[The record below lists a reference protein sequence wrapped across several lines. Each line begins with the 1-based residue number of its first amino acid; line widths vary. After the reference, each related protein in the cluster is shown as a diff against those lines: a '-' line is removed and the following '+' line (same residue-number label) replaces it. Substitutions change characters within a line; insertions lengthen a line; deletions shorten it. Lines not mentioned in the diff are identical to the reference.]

1 MGKEDLA
8 ERDKGPRKVTSFDVA
23 RLAGVSRAA
32 VSRAFTPDAS
42 VSPKTREK
50 VYQAAKDLG
59 YRVNYLARSLT
70 NKRSDLVGLVAAG
83 LDNPFRT
90 LQIEHLARVL
100 LARNFRPIL
109 LPTSK
114 EADTST
120 VIGQLLHYAV
130 SGVIVTSDAPPTEIC
145 EQCAAEGVPIV
156 LINKGND
163 IPFVDR
169 IISDDRMAGH
179 LAANHLI
186 ESGVRSPAVMAAPEI
201 SYTAR
206 RRSEAFIASCR
217 QRGLD
222 AQFLRIGVND
232 YRSGYEAAA
241 GIASL
246 GIDGLFCAN
255 DYMACG
261 VLDRMMQDCRREDLP
276 PIRLIGHDD
285 IPQASWT
292 AYDLTTIR
300 QPCDLQAEQAVDLLV
315 SRMTEPDI
323 TARVQFTPVSLIK
336 RRTA

>member
-1 MGKEDLA
+1 MADKDN
-8 ERDKGPRKVTSFDVA
+8 KGPRKVTSFDVA
-23 RLAGVSRAA
+23 RVAGVSRAA

-100 LARNFRPIL
+100 IARNFRPIL

-156 LINKGND
+156 LINKGDD

-179 LAANHLI
+179 LAATHLI
-186 ESGVRSPAVMAAPEI
+186 ESGVRAPAVMAAPAI

-206 RRSEAFIASCR
+206 RRGEAFLTACR
-217 QRGLD
+217 QLGLEPRMIE
-222 AQFLRIGVND
+222 LKIND
-232 YRSGYEAAA
+232 YKSGHDAAA
-241 GIASL
+241 DLVSL

-261 VLDRMMQDCRREDLP
+261 VIDRIMKGLGRDDEP
-276 PIRLIGHDD
+276 PLRIIGHDD
-285 IPQASWT
+285 IPQASWS

-300 QPCDLQAEQAVDLLV
+300 QPCDFQAEQTVDLLMT
-315 SRMTEPDI
+315 RMSEPDM
-323 TARVQFTPVSLIK
+323 TARVEFTPVTLIK

>member
-1 MGKEDLA
+1 MAD
-8 ERDKGPRKVTSFDVA
+8 RDKGPRKVTSFDVA
-23 RLAGVSRAA
+23 RVAGVSRAA

-50 VYQAAKDLG
+50 VFEAAKKLG

-70 NKRSDLVGLVAAG
+70 NKRSDLVGVVAAG

-90 LQIEHLARVL
+90 LQIENLARVL
-100 LARNFRPIL
+100 IARNFRPIL
-109 LPTSK
+109 LPTSQ

-156 LINKGND
+156 LINKGDD

-179 LAANHLI
+179 LAATHLI
-186 ESGVRSPAVMAAPEI
+186 ESGARKLAVMAAPAI

-206 RRSEAFIASCR
+206 RRSEAFLARCK
-217 QRGLD
+217 QLGVE
-222 AQFLRIGVND
+222 AQMLQVRIND
-232 YRSGYEAAA
+232 YRSGYDAAA
-241 GIASL
+241 DLATS

-261 VLDRMMQDCRREDLP
+261 VVDRVMQGRSRDDAP
-276 PIRLIGHDD
+276 PIRVIGHDD
-285 IPQASWT
+285 IPQASWA

-300 QPCDLQAEQAVDLLV
+300 QPCDIQAEQTVDLLM
-315 SRMTEPDI
+315 SRIAEPDL
-323 TARVQFTPVSLIK
+323 TARVEFTPVTLIK

>member
-1 MGKEDLA
+1 MADKDN
-8 ERDKGPRKVTSFDVA
+8 KGPRKVTSFDVA
-23 RLAGVSRAA
+23 RVAGVSRAA

-156 LINKGND
+156 LINKGDD

-179 LAANHLI
+179 LAATHLI
-186 ESGVRSPAVMAAPEI
+186 ESGVKAPAVMAAPTI

-206 RRSEAFIASCR
+206 RRSEAFMTACR
-217 QRGLD
+217 QLD
-222 AQFLRIGVND
+222 IEPRMIEVKIND
-232 YRSGYEAAA
+232 YQNGYDAAA
-241 GIASL
+241 DLASL

-261 VLDRMMQDCRREDLP
+261 VVDRIMKGLGRDDAP
-276 PIRLIGHDD
+276 PLRIIGHDD
-285 IPQASWT
+285 IPQASWA

-300 QPCDLQAEQAVDLLV
+300 QPCDLQAEQTVDLLMT
-315 SRMTEPDI
+315 RMAEPDM
-323 TARVQFTPVSLIK
+323 TARVEFTPVTLIK

>member
-1 MGKEDLA
+1 MADKEN
-8 ERDKGPRKVTSFDVA
+8 KGPRKVTSFDVA
-23 RLAGVSRAA
+23 RVAGVSRAA

-50 VYQAAKDLG
+50 VYQAATELG

-100 LARNFRPIL
+100 IARNFRPIL

-179 LAANHLI
+179 LAATHLI
-186 ESGVRSPAVMAAPEI
+186 ENGAKAPAVMAAPAI
-201 SYTAR
+201 SFTAR
-206 RRSEAFIASCR
+206 RRSEAFMAACR
-217 QRGLD
+217 ELD
-222 AQFLRIGVND
+222 IEPRMIEVKIND
-232 YRSGYEAAA
+232 YRNGYDSAADLV
-241 GIASL
+241 SR

-261 VLDRMMQDCRREDLP
+261 VIDRIMQRLGREDQAPLR
-276 PIRLIGHDD
+276 IIGHDD
-285 IPQASWT
+285 IPQAGWA

-300 QPCDLQAEQAVDLLV
+300 QPCDLQAEQTADLLMT
-315 SRMTEPDI
+315 RMAKPEM
-323 TARVQFTPVSLIK
+323 TARVEFTPVTLIK

>member
-1 MGKEDLA
+1 MAD
-8 ERDKGPRKVTSFDVA
+8 RDKGPHKVTSFDVA
-23 RLAGVSRAA
+23 RVAGVSRAA

-50 VYQAAKDLG
+50 VFQAAKDLG

-70 NKRSDLVGLVAAG
+70 NKRSDLVGVVAAG

-90 LQIEHLARVL
+90 LQIENLARVL
-100 LARNFRPIL
+100 IARNFRPIL
-109 LPTSK
+109 LPTSQ

-169 IISDDRMAGH
+169 IISDDRMAGY
-179 LAANHLI
+179 LAAAHLI
-186 ESGVRSPAVMAAPEI
+186 DSGARKLAVMAAPAI

-206 RRSEAFIASCR
+206 RRSEAFIARCK
-217 QRGLD
+217 QLD
-222 AQFLRIGVND
+222 VEAQLLQVRIND
-232 YRSGYEAAA
+232 YKSGYDAAA
-241 GIASL
+241 NLASS

-261 VLDRMMQDCRREDLP
+261 VVDRVMQGRSRDDAAPLS
-276 PIRLIGHDD
+276 IIGHDD

-300 QPCDLQAEQAVDLLV
+300 QPCDLQAEQTVDLLM
-315 SRMTEPDI
+315 SRMAEPDL
-323 TARVQFTPVSLIK
+323 TARVEFTPVTLIR

>member
-1 MGKEDLA
+1 MA
-8 ERDKGPRKVTSFDVA
+8 DKDNGPRKATSFDVA
-23 RLAGVSRAA
+23 RVAGVSRAA

-50 VYQAAKDLG
+50 VYQAAKELG

-90 LQIEHLARVL
+90 MQIEHLARAL

-114 EADTST
+114 EADTSA

-156 LINKGND
+156 LINKGED

-169 IISDDRMAGH
+169 IVSDDRMAGH
-179 LAANHLI
+179 LAADHLF
-186 ESGVRSPAVMAAPEI
+186 ESGMRSLVVMAAPAV

-206 RRSEAFIASCR
+206 RRSEAFLSRCR
-217 QRGLD
+217 QLGLE
-222 AQFLRIGVND
+222 ARLIPLKIND
-232 YRSGYEAAA
+232 YQNGYSAA
-241 GIASL
+241 GDLETL
-246 GIDGLFCAN
+246 GIDGVFCAN

-261 VLDRMMQDCRREDLP
+261 VVDRLMRDLGRQDAP
-276 PIRLIGHDD
+276 PIRIIGHDD
-285 IPQASWT
+285 IPQASWA
-292 AYDLTTIR
+292 AYALTTIR
-300 QPCDLQAEQAVDLLV
+300 QPCDLQADQTIDLLI
-315 SRMTEPDI
+315 SRMAEPDM
-323 TARVQFTPVSLIK
+323 TARVEFTPVSLIQ

>member
-1 MGKEDLA
+1 MAD
-8 ERDKGPRKVTSFDVA
+8 RDNKGPRKVTSFDVA
-23 RLAGVSRAA
+23 RVAGVSRAA

-50 VYQAAKDLG
+50 VYQAAKELG

-90 LQIEHLARVL
+90 MQIEHLARVL
-100 LARNFRPIL
+100 IARNFRPIL

-156 LINKGND
+156 LINKGDD

-179 LAANHLI
+179 LAATHLI
-186 ESGVRSPAVMAAPEI
+186 ESGASAPAVMAAPAI

-206 RRSEAFIASCR
+206 RRSEAFMTTCR
-217 QRGLD
+217 QAGLEPRMIE
-222 AQFLRIGVND
+222 LKIND
-232 YRSGYEAAA
+232 YRSGYDAAA
-241 GIASL
+241 DLLSL

-261 VLDRMMQDCRREDLP
+261 VIDRVMQGLGREDQP
-276 PIRLIGHDD
+276 PFRIVGHDD
-285 IPQASWT
+285 IPQAGWS

-300 QPCDLQAEQAVDLLV
+300 QPCDLQAEQTVDLLM
-315 SRMTEPDI
+315 SRMAEPDM
-323 TARVQFTPVSLIK
+323 TARVEFTPVTLIK

>member
-1 MGKEDLA
+1 MAD
-8 ERDKGPRKVTSFDVA
+8 RDKGPRKVTSFDVA
-23 RLAGVSRAA
+23 RVAGVSRAA

-50 VYQAAKDLG
+50 VFEAAKQLG

-70 NKRSDLVGLVAAG
+70 NKRSDLVGVVAAG

-90 LQIEHLARVL
+90 LQIENLARVL
-100 LARNFRPIL
+100 IARNFRPIL
-109 LPTSK
+109 LPTSQ

-156 LINKGND
+156 LINKGDD
-163 IPFVDR
+163 IHFVDR

-179 LAANHLI
+179 LAAAHLI
-186 ESGVRSPAVMAAPEI
+186 EGGARKLAVMAAPAI

-206 RRSEAFIASCR
+206 RRSEAFLGRCR
-217 QRGLD
+217 QLGIE
-222 AQFLRIGVND
+222 AQMLQIRIND
-232 YRSGYEAAA
+232 YRSGYDAAA
-241 GIASL
+241 DFAAF

-261 VLDRMMQDCRREDLP
+261 VVDRVMQGRSRDDAP
-276 PIRLIGHDD
+276 PIRIIGHDD

-300 QPCDLQAEQAVDLLV
+300 QPCDIQAEQTVDLLM
-315 SRMTEPDI
+315 SRIAEPDL
-323 TARVQFTPVSLIK
+323 TARVEFTPVTLIK

>member
-1 MGKEDLA
+1 MAD
-8 ERDKGPRKVTSFDVA
+8 RDKGPRKVTSFDVA
-23 RLAGVSRAA
+23 RVAGVSRAA

-50 VYQAAKDLG
+50 VFEAAKELG

-70 NKRSDLVGLVAAG
+70 NKRSDLVGVVAAG
-83 LDNPFRT
+83 FDNPFRT
-90 LQIEHLARVL
+90 LQIEHLSRAL
-100 LARNFRPIL
+100 IARNFRPIL
-109 LPTSK
+109 LPTSQ

-179 LAANHLI
+179 LAATHLI
-186 ESGVRSPAVMAAPEI
+186 DSGARQLAVMAAPAI

-206 RRSEAFIASCR
+206 RRSEAFIARCK
-217 QRGLD
+217 QLGVE
-222 AQFLRIGVND
+222 AQLLQVRIND
-232 YRSGYEAAA
+232 YNSGYEAAA
-241 GIASL
+241 DLTAS

-261 VLDRMMQDCRREDLP
+261 VVDRVMQGRSRADAP
-276 PIRLIGHDD
+276 PLSIIGHDD

-300 QPCDLQAEQAVDLLV
+300 QPCDLQAEQTVDLLM
-315 SRMTEPDI
+315 SRMAEPDL
-323 TARVQFTPVSLIK
+323 TARVEFTPVTLIR

>member
-1 MGKEDLA
+1 MADKDN
-8 ERDKGPRKVTSFDVA
+8 KGPRKVTSFDVA
-23 RLAGVSRAA
+23 RVAGVSRAA

-50 VYQAAKDLG
+50 VYQAAKELG

-100 LARNFRPIL
+100 IARNFRPIL

-156 LINKGND
+156 LINKGDD

-179 LAANHLI
+179 LAATHLI
-186 ESGVRSPAVMAAPEI
+186 EIGIKAPAVMAAPSI

-206 RRSEAFIASCR
+206 RRSEAFLATCR
-217 QRGLD
+217 QNGLEPRMIE
-222 AQFLRIGVND
+222 LKVND
-232 YRSGYEAAA
+232 YQSGYDAAA
-241 GIASL
+241 DLVAS

-261 VLDRMMQDCRREDLP
+261 VVDRVMKGLGREDRP
-276 PIRLIGHDD
+276 PLRIIGHDD
-285 IPQASWT
+285 IPQAGWA
-292 AYDLTTIR
+292 AYDLTTVR
-300 QPCDLQAEQAVDLLV
+300 QPCDFQAEQAVDLLMT
-315 SRMTEPDI
+315 RMAEPDM
-323 TARVQFTPVSLIK
+323 TARVEFTPVTLIK

>member
-1 MGKEDLA
+1 MAD
-8 ERDKGPRKVTSFDVA
+8 RDKGPRKVTSFDVA
-23 RLAGVSRAA
+23 RVAGVSRAA

-50 VYQAAKDLG
+50 VYQAAKELG

-90 LQIEHLARVL
+90 LQIENLARVL

-109 LPTSK
+109 LPTSP

-179 LAANHLI
+179 LAATHLI
-186 ESGVRSPAVMAAPEI
+186 DSGVKSPP
-201 SYTAR
+201 
-206 RRSEAFIASCR
+206 
-217 QRGLD
+217 
-222 AQFLRIGVND
+222 
-232 YRSGYEAAA
+232 
-241 GIASL
+241 
-246 GIDGLFCAN
+246 
-255 DYMACG
+255 
-261 VLDRMMQDCRREDLP
+261 
-276 PIRLIGHDD
+276 
-285 IPQASWT
+285 
-292 AYDLTTIR
+292 
-300 QPCDLQAEQAVDLLV
+300 
-315 SRMTEPDI
+315 
-323 TARVQFTPVSLIK
+323 
-336 RRTA
+336 

>member
-1 MGKEDLA
+1 MADKDN
-8 ERDKGPRKVTSFDVA
+8 KGPRKVTSFDVA
-23 RLAGVSRAA
+23 RVAGVSRAA

-100 LARNFRPIL
+100 IARNFRPIL

-156 LINKGND
+156 LINKGDD

-179 LAANHLI
+179 LAATHLI
-186 ESGVRSPAVMAAPEI
+186 ESGVRAPAVMAAPAI

-206 RRSEAFIASCR
+206 RRGEAFMTACR
-217 QRGLD
+217 QLGLEPRMIE
-222 AQFLRIGVND
+222 LKIND
-232 YRSGYEAAA
+232 YKSGYNAAA
-241 GIASL
+241 DLVSL

-261 VLDRMMQDCRREDLP
+261 VIDRIMKELGRQDEP
-276 PIRLIGHDD
+276 PLRIIGHDD
-285 IPQASWT
+285 IPQASWS

-300 QPCDLQAEQAVDLLV
+300 QPCDFQAEQTVDLLMT
-315 SRMTEPDI
+315 RMSEPDM
-323 TARVQFTPVSLIK
+323 TARVEFTPVTLIK

>member
-1 MGKEDLA
+1 MAD
-8 ERDKGPRKVTSFDVA
+8 RDNKGPRKVTSFDVA
-23 RLAGVSRAA
+23 RVAGVSRAA

-50 VYQAAKDLG
+50 VYQAAKELG

-90 LQIEHLARVL
+90 LQIENLARVL
-100 LARNFRPIL
+100 IARNFRPIL

-156 LINKGND
+156 LINKGDD

-179 LAANHLI
+179 LAATHLI
-186 ESGVRSPAVMAAPEI
+186 ESGVTAPAVMAAPSI

-206 RRSEAFIASCR
+206 RRSEAFMAACR
-217 QRGLD
+217 QFGLEPRMI
-222 AQFLRIGVND
+222 AVRVND
-232 YRSGYEAAA
+232 YRNGYDAAA
-241 GIASL
+241 GLATL
-246 GIDGLFCAN
+246 DIDGLFCAN

-261 VLDRMMQDCRREDLP
+261 VIDRIMKGLGREDQP
-276 PIRLIGHDD
+276 PLRVIGHDD
-285 IPQASWT
+285 IPQASWA

-300 QPCDLQAEQAVDLLV
+300 QPCDLQAEQTVDLLMT
-315 SRMTEPDI
+315 RMAEPDM
-323 TARVQFTPVSLIK
+323 TARVEFTPVTLIR

>member
-1 MGKEDLA
+1 MADKDN
-8 ERDKGPRKVTSFDVA
+8 KGPRKVTSFDVA
-23 RLAGVSRAA
+23 RVAGVSRAA

-100 LARNFRPIL
+100 IARNFRPIL

-114 EADTST
+114 EADTSA

-156 LINKGND
+156 LINKGDD

-179 LAANHLI
+179 LAATHLI
-186 ESGVRSPAVMAAPEI
+186 ENGVKAPAVIAAPAI

-206 RRSEAFIASCR
+206 RRSEAFMAACR
-217 QRGLD
+217 QLSLD
-222 AQFLRIGVND
+222 PRMIEVKIND
-232 YRSGYEAAA
+232 YQSGYDAAA
-241 GIASL
+241 NLTSL

-261 VLDRMMQDCRREDLP
+261 VIDRIMKGLGREDQP
-276 PIRLIGHDD
+276 PLRIVGHDD
-285 IPQASWT
+285 IPQASWA
-292 AYDLTTIR
+292 AYGLTTIR
-300 QPCDLQAEQAVDLLV
+300 QPCDVQAEQTVDLLM
-315 SRMTEPDI
+315 SRIAEPDM
-323 TARVQFTPVSLIK
+323 TARVEFTPVTLIK
-336 RRTA
+336 RRTT

>member
-1 MGKEDLA
+1 MADKDN
-8 ERDKGPRKVTSFDVA
+8 KGPRKVTSFDVA
-23 RLAGVSRAA
+23 RVAGVSRAA

-100 LARNFRPIL
+100 IARNFRPIL

-114 EADTST
+114 EADTSA

-156 LINKGND
+156 LINKGDD

-179 LAANHLI
+179 LAATHLI
-186 ESGVRSPAVMAAPEI
+186 GSGVRAPAVMAAPAI

-206 RRSEAFIASCR
+206 RRSEAFMTACR
-217 QRGLD
+217 QLGLEPRMIE
-222 AQFLRIGVND
+222 LKIND
-232 YRSGYEAAA
+232 YKSGHDAAA
-241 GIASL
+241 DLVSL

-261 VLDRMMQDCRREDLP
+261 VIDRIMKGLGRDDEP
-276 PIRLIGHDD
+276 PLRIIGHDD
-285 IPQASWT
+285 IPQASWS

-300 QPCDLQAEQAVDLLV
+300 QPCDLQAEQTVDLLMT
-315 SRMTEPDI
+315 RMSEPDM
-323 TARVQFTPVSLIK
+323 TARVEFTPVTLIK

>member
-1 MGKEDLA
+1 MADKDN
-8 ERDKGPRKVTSFDVA
+8 KGPRKVTSFDVA
-23 RLAGVSRAA
+23 RVAGVSRAA

-100 LARNFRPIL
+100 IARNFRPIL

-156 LINKGND
+156 LINKGDD

-179 LAANHLI
+179 LAATHLI
-186 ESGVRSPAVMAAPEI
+186 ESGVKAPAVMAAPTI

-206 RRSEAFIASCR
+206 RRSEAFMTACR
-217 QRGLD
+217 QLGIEPRM
-222 AQFLRIGVND
+222 IEVKIND
-232 YRSGYEAAA
+232 YQNGYDAAA
-241 GIASL
+241 DLASL

-261 VLDRMMQDCRREDLP
+261 VVDRIMRGLGREDEPSLR
-276 PIRLIGHDD
+276 IIGHDD
-285 IPQASWT
+285 IPQASWA

-300 QPCDLQAEQAVDLLV
+300 QPCDFQAEQTVDLLMT
-315 SRMTEPDI
+315 RMAEPDM
-323 TARVQFTPVSLIK
+323 TARVEFTPVTLIK

>member
-1 MGKEDLA
+1 LA
-8 ERDKGPRKVTSFDVA
+8 DKDNGPRKVTSFDVA
-23 RLAGVSRAA
+23 RVAGVSRAA

-50 VYQAAKDLG
+50 VYQAAKELG

-90 LQIEHLARVL
+90 MQIEHLARAL

-114 EADTST
+114 ESDTSA

-156 LINKGND
+156 LINKGED

-169 IISDDRMAGH
+169 IVSDDRMAGH
-179 LAANHLI
+179 LAADHLF
-186 ESGVRSPAVMAAPEI
+186 EGGMRSLAVMAAPTV

-206 RRSEAFIASCR
+206 RRSEAFLNRCG
-217 QRGLD
+217 QLGLE
-222 AQFLRIGVND
+222 ARLIPLQVND
-232 YRSGYEAAA
+232 YQNGYSAA
-241 GIASL
+241 GDLETL
-246 GIDGLFCAN
+246 GIDGVFCAN

-261 VLDRMMQDCRREDLP
+261 VIDRLMRDLGRQDAP
-276 PIRLIGHDD
+276 PIRIIGHDD
-285 IPQASWT
+285 IPQASWA
-292 AYDLTTIR
+292 AYALTTIR
-300 QPCDLQAEQAVDLLV
+300 QPCDLQADQTIDLLI
-315 SRMTEPDI
+315 SRMAAPDM
-323 TARVQFTPVSLIK
+323 TARVEFTPVSLIK